1 MCRGHGQVYCLEYCI
16 NVFQCAVLFIIYV
29 QLSLCVDPSPHSP
42 FFSSHK
48 ILEFL
53 MWY

>member
-16 NVFQCAVLFIIYV
+16 NVYPVCCVIYV
-29 QLSLCVDPSPHSP
+29 QLSLSVDPSPHSL